1 MIKYK
6 DLPKEFQNESVKKYY
21 EIVSKKRLSLVFK
34 RIFDIIFSVLTL
46 IILLIPIFIISIA
59 IKLDSKGSV
68 FYRQERVTM
77 YGKKFKIFKFRT
89 MVSNADKIGT
99 LVTVKSDSRITKVGK
114 FLRKYRLDEFPQIF
128 NIFLGDMSFVGTR
141 PEVTKYVERYSDYMY
156 ATLLLPAGLTSYS
169 SINYKDDDEIISK
182 HLDDNI
188 SVDDIYIKYIL
199 PDKMK
204 YNIEYIE
211 RFSFWYDIKIM
222 FKTFLSVFLGRKNN
236 ES

>member
-1 MIKYK
+1 MYK
-6 DLPKEFQNESVKKYY
+6 NCL
-21 EIVSKKRLSLVFK
+21 KRVIDFLLSLIGIVVLSPVLLVLAIIIKVTSPGPVLFK
-34 RIFDIIFSVLTL
+34 
-46 IILLIPIFIISIA
+46 
-59 IKLDSKGSV
+59 
-68 FYRQERVTM
+68 QERM
-77 YGKKFKIFKFRT
+77 GKDNVRFKIFKFRT

-169 SINYKDDDEIISK
+169 SINYKDEDEIISK

-222 FKTFLSVFLGRKNN
+222 FKTFLSVFLGGKNN
-236 ES
+236 EG

>member
-1 MIKYK
+1 M
-6 DLPKEFQNESVKKYY
+6 
-21 EIVSKKRLSLVFK
+21 
-34 RIFDIIFSVLTL
+34 
-46 IILLIPIFIISIA
+46 
-59 IKLDSKGSV
+59 
-68 FYRQERVTM
+68 
-77 YGKKFKIFKFRT
+77 
-89 MVSNADKIGT
+89 
-99 LVTVKSDSRITKVGK
+99 
-114 FLRKYRLDEFPQIF
+114 
-128 NIFLGDMSFVGTR
+128 
-141 PEVTKYVERYSDYMY
+141 
-156 ATLLLPAGLTSYS
+156 PAGLTSYS
-169 SINYKDDDEIISK
+169 SINYKDEDEIISK

>member
-6 DLPKEFQNESVKKYY
+6 DLPKELQNESVKKYY

-68 FYRQERVTM
+68 FYRQERVTR

-169 SINYKDDDEIISK
+169 SINYKDEDEIISK